1 MSVLLSTIYQHNKQE
16 GIKKRVMSEYRII
29 IAGQLEFGSERV
41 FNQVVEQYTHRMENY
56 YKNDILLKPE
66 AFFKEEDL
74 TLDVPR
80 TVVVGS
86 ERHWL
91 NTLNLLE
98 RVVSFSMAGSL
109 NLWRL
114 SAGNI
119 MDHHVLEPNS
129 DRTTVQLFNK
139 GRQLVSQEDK
149 EQEALNMMTKVV
161 GRFARHAQAYER
173 RGYVNL
179 RLGNEDDAIY
189 DYDKSLKI
197 NPSMPESH
205 YGRGLAHARRK
216 DWEKAA
222 FDFDAVTKNSIPHQ
236 AIYWMA
242 QVALGD
248 AYIKLGRPADAL
260 RLFNMFTKR
269 KQRIASLDRYDRR
282 INHSY
287 GQLLAASGRYADAI
301 NSYERALTSAPD
313 VKAPKEAEIQ
323 HQLGLSLLAFGKID
337 KAVEQLSLAA
347 KEIPAAQEAL
357 DAARV
362 SA

>member
-1 MSVLLSTIYQHNKQE
+1 
-16 GIKKRVMSEYRII
+16 MSEYRII

-41 FNQVVEQYTHRMENY
+41 FNQVLEQYNHRMEHY

-66 AFFKEEDL
+66 GFFKEEEL
-74 TLDVPR
+74 TLDIPR
-80 TVVVGS
+80 TVVIGS

-119 MDHHVLEPNS
+119 MDHHVLEPHS
-129 DRTTVQLFNK
+129 DRTTVQLFNR

-149 EQEALNMMTKVV
+149 EQEALDMMTKVV

-173 RGYVNL
+173 RGFVNL
-179 RLGNEDDAIY
+179 RLNNVEDAIY
-189 DYDKSLKI
+189 DYNKSLKI

-205 YGRGLAHARRK
+205 YGRGIAYLRK
-216 DWEKAA
+216 EEWEKAA
-222 FDFDAVTKNSIPHQ
+222 SDFDAVTKNSIPHQ

-248 AYIKLGRPADAL
+248 AYLKLGRPADAL
-260 RLFNMFTKR
+260 RVFNMFSKR

-282 INHSY
+282 VNSTFGKLLVKVGRHS
-287 GQLLAASGRYADAI
+287 DAI
-301 NSYERALTSAPD
+301 IAFEKALDSVEDA
-313 VKAPKEAEIQ
+313 KAPSEAQIHFEMGLAYQGGRSMEKAIAQFKLAEKEVPEAAEA
-323 HQLGLSLLAFGKID
+323 LK
-337 KAVEQLSLAA
+337 
-347 KEIPAAQEAL
+347 AAQVGA
-357 DAARV
+357 
-362 SA
+362 